1 MREDPPPTEP
11 LAPEA
16 NRNARTGVRRA
27 HPFPHDMARR
37 WSPHDIPDLTG
48 RTAVVTGANSGLGK
62 ETTREL
68 ARKGAR
74 VVMAC
79 RSETRAREAAADIRR
94 DVPGADLAIEIL
106 DLASLESVRGFAER
120 FASGA
125 DRLDLLYCNAGIMA
139 VPRSETAD
147 GFEMQFGVNVLGHFA
162 LVGRLL
168 PLLLSTEGS
177 RTVWLSSMAAW
188 GGKISFSDLQG
199 EKSYGRWSAYNQSKL
214 ADLMLAYEMNRRLQD
229 AGASSL
235 ALAAHPGLSNT
246 DLQSTSVEKNG
257 SKLEGF
263 FYSLTMDRI
272 AMTPLQGAL
281 PQLRAGTD
289 PRARGGA
296 FYGPRYK
303 MRGHAVE
310 VNPPTQALDAKI
322 RARLWRTC
330 EDLTGVAFL
339 REEAVSA

>member
-1 MREDPPPTEP
+1 
-11 LAPEA
+11 
-16 NRNARTGVRRA
+16 
-27 HPFPHDMARR
+27 MARH
-37 WSPHDIPDLTG
+37 WSPSDIPDLTG

-79 RSETRAREAAADIRR
+79 RSEDRARRARAEILR
-94 DVPGADLAIEIL
+94 DVGEADVVVELL
-106 DLASLESVRGFAER
+106 DLASLDSVRQFAETVR
-120 FASGA
+120 STY
-125 DRLDLLYCNAGIMA
+125 DRLDVLYCNAGIMA
-139 VPRSETAD
+139 IPRSETAD
-147 GFEMQFGVNVLGHFA
+147 GFETQFGVNVLGHFA

-168 PLLLSTEGS
+168 PLLEATEGS

-188 GGKISFSDLQG
+188 PGKISFSDLQG
-199 EKSYGRWSAYNQSKL
+199 ERSYGRWRAYNQTKL

-229 AGASSL
+229 AGESSV

-246 DLQSTSVEKNG
+246 DLQATSAEKSDSTIESV
-257 SKLEGF
+257 

-272 AMTPLQGAL
+272 AMTALQGAL

-310 VNPPTQALDAKI
+310 VNPPTKALDAKV
-322 RARLWRTC
+322 RARLWREC
-330 EDLTGVAFL
+330 ERLTGVSFL
-339 REEAVSA
+339 SD